1 MKRKITMLT
10 TGLLLW
16 YGNAQAQFSC
26 SSDPNGFVA
35 SKNVGSTSSYQL
47 KSGFEERAAQTY
59 KFNGS
64 GKVQSVRVYGTHQTP
79 YFSGVPLKVS
89 VTNVD
94 ASGKPTTTIASMQH
108 VWWSYPDN
116 NNGYIQ
122 LNFPGGV
129 SVSND
134 FALTVELLNAPPFG
148 TTFNLKYTGNGEG
161 LGQDLASLSGTSTGN
176 NWTSAMSS
184 FASNGDFYIIP
195 TMSNNNAPS
204 FELASECL
212 AVNGSVALINTSTMT
227 TDSMFNKI
235 GATNYAGPNFIY
247 TWDFGDGSA
256 LSHVANP
263 NHAFAVGG
271 SYTISLTT
279 KIEGWANI
287 CSQTFTKQVSVG
299 LSAAASA
306 VTNVSCNGAANGSVL
321 ALAQFGASPYQ
332 YNLNNGPWQTSAAF
346 SNLAPG
352 AYTLNL
358 KDQKGCL
365 SSATFSITQPLGI
378 AFNNILTTN
387 SACGLANGAFTCAA
401 SGGVGALQYKI
412 NTGAYQTSGTFNTLS
427 AGAYLLT
434 VKDANNC
441 TNNTNVVINA
451 NAAPVMLAPNVNHVS
466 CFNGNDGSISLSS
479 TGGTGAV
486 QYSIN
491 NGVTFQTGS
500 LFTGLVAGSYT
511 CVVKDNA
518 GCTSFAVAT
527 ITQGTALSMQLS
539 TGAVSC
545 FGGFNG
551 SIQVASFG
559 GTGTHIYSLNGVN
572 YQSLPLFT
580 GLYAGNYTVYVK
592 DVTGCVK
599 TGVAS
604 VTQPT
609 QLTNVLTPVA
619 ASCNGAST
627 GSLTAL
633 VTGGTPAYLYSLDGI
648 SYQTANNFGT
658 LIADTFLLR
667 VKDANNCMLN
677 TSFII
682 TQPTLI
688 NATVTTTNATCLSSN
703 GSIMAMANGG
713 AGSGYQYSLD
723 GTTFNSTGLFNNL
736 AAGTYFIVLRDANL
750 CQNMVSGVITSAGG
764 PNIGNLSAQ
773 NVSCFGGQDGAISV
787 QNVTGG
793 TGALLY
799 SKNGVNF
806 QANPAFTG
814 LAAGVYIMYVKDAN
828 GCLDTMAQTILQPN
842 AFVVQTNVSNILCH
856 GTAAGSV
863 QVLASGGAG
872 FFAYS
877 LNNGLNYQAGSSFP
891 NLYAGN
897 YTVLIKDAANCVAA
911 HAFVITEPTQIQV
924 HTASL
929 NVTCY
934 GANNGAINVTASGGV
949 APYLYSLNALPFGTA
964 NNFDSLPGDLIYEVH
979 VRDSNNCTVTAYR
992 FINEPSLILVG
1003 YAQTN
1008 VSCYG
1013 GNNGALSLNLSGGV
1027 APYTYLWSDQSEN
1040 AQINNLGAGPVS
1052 VQVTDL
1058 NGCNG
1063 QMDFTITA
1071 PASPLVVNAT
1081 ITNATSSTALDGAID
1096 LTTTG
1101 GTAPYTYVWSTTET
1115 TADLSDIGVGVYL
1128 ITITDDNGCSLA
1140 TTFQINSTAGLTTAT
1155 AVDWKLYPNP
1165 ANEWVTL
1172 DFSGTAVENFEILDL
1187 LGKTVWKQNVDSE
1200 KVELQLIDF
1209 PAGTYFVKTQIG
1221 TTIAMKNLTVIK

>member
-1 MKRKITMLT
+1 MLT

-16 YGNAQAQFSC
+16 YGNALAQYSC
-26 SSDPNGFVA
+26 PSDPNGFVA

-59 KFNGS
+59 KYNGS

-94 ASGKPTTTIASMQH
+94 ASGKPTTTIASTQH

-176 NWTSAMSS
+176 NWTSAMTS
-184 FASNGDFYIIP
+184 FGSNGDFYIIP
-195 TMSNNNAPS
+195 TMSNNNAPT

-212 AVNGSVALINTSTMT
+212 AVNGSVAMVNTTVLT

-235 GATNYAGPNFIY
+235 GATNYAGPHFLY
-247 TWDFGDGSA
+247 TWDFGDGTA

-263 NHAFAVGG
+263 SHAYALGG

-279 KIEGWANI
+279 KIEGWGSL
-287 CSQTFTKQVSVG
+287 CTQTFTKQVSVG
-299 LSAAASA
+299 LTATATA
-306 VTNVSCNGAANGSVL
+306 VTNVTCNGAANGSVL
-321 ALAQFGASPYQ
+321 GVAQFGASPYQ
-332 YNLNNGPWQTSAAF
+332 YNLNNGPWLSTAAF
-346 SNLAPG
+346 SNLSPG
-352 AYTLNL
+352 AYTLNV

-365 SSATFSITQPLGI
+365 SAATFNITQPLGI

-387 SACGLANGAFTCAA
+387 SACGLANGAFTCLAT
-401 SGGVGALQYKI
+401 GGVGTLQYKI
-412 NTGAYQTSGTFNTLS
+412 NAGAYQSTGTFNALA
-427 AGAYLLT
+427 AGAYALT
-434 VKDANNC
+434 VKDANAC
-441 TNNTNVVINA
+441 TNTTNVVINA
-451 NAAPVMLAPNVNHVS
+451 NAAPVLSAPNVNHVS
-466 CFNGNDGSISLSS
+466 CFNGNDGSISLAS

-491 NGVTFQTGS
+491 NGTTFQSGS
-500 LFTGLVAGSYT
+500 LFTGLSAGSYT

-527 ITQGTALSMQLS
+527 ITQGTALSMQLT
-539 TGAVSC
+539 TGTISC
-545 FGGFNG
+545 FGGNNG
-551 SIQVASFG
+551 SIQIASFG

-572 YQSLPLFT
+572 YQSLPVFT

-599 TGVAS
+599 TGLAS
-604 VTQPT
+604 VAQPT
-609 QLTNVLTPVA
+609 QLVNALTPLA
-619 ASCNGAST
+619 ATCNGAST
-627 GSLTAL
+627 GAL
-633 VTGGTPAYLYSLDGI
+633 SAVVTGGTPAYLYSLDGI
-648 SYQTANNFGT
+648 SYQTASSFTN
-658 LIADTFLLR
+658 LPADTFLLR
-667 VKDANNCMLN
+667 VKDANNCLLS

-688 NATVTTTNATCLSSN
+688 TATVTTTNATCLTSN
-703 GSIMAMANGG
+703 GSIMAMATGG
-713 AGSGYQYSLD
+713 SGTGYQYSLD
-723 GTTFNSTGLFNNL
+723 GSTFSSTGLFNNL

-814 LAAGVYIMYVKDAN
+814 LSAGVYIMYVKDAN
-828 GCLDTMAQTILQPN
+828 GCLDTMAKTILQPN

-856 GTAAGSV
+856 GAGTGAV

-877 LNNGLNYQAGSSFP
+877 LNNGLNYQSGANFP
-891 NLYAGN
+891 NLYAGT

-911 HAFVITEPTQIQV
+911 HVFTITEPSPIQI
-924 HTASL
+924 HTSSL

-934 GANNGAINVTASGGV
+934 GANDGVINVTASGGV
-949 APYLYSLNALPFGTA
+949 SPYLYSLNALPFTSA

-979 VRDSNNCTVTAYR
+979 VRDSNNCLVTAYR
-992 FINEPSLILVG
+992 FINEPSLIQVA

-1008 VSCYG
+1008 VSCFG
-1013 GNNGALSLNLSGGV
+1013 GNNGALSLNVTGGV
-1027 APYTYLWSDQSEN
+1027 APYTFLWSDQSE
-1040 AQINNLGAGPVS
+1040 AAHISNLSAGPVS

-1063 QMDFTITA
+1063 QMDFVITA
-1071 PASPLVVNAT
+1071 PTSPLVVNAT
-1081 ITNATSSTALDGAID
+1081 ITNASSLSALDGAID

-1101 GTAPYTYVWSTTET
+1101 GTAPYTYMWSTNAT

-1128 ITITDDNGCSLA
+1128 ITITDNNGCSLA
-1140 TTFQINSTAGLTTAT
+1140 TTFQINSTAGLETQALS
-1155 AVDWKLYPNP
+1155 AWKLYPNP
-1165 ANEWVTL
+1165 AHEWVSL
-1172 DFSGTAVENFEILDL
+1172 DFTGTAVESFEIIDL
-1187 LGKTVWKQNVDSE
+1187 MGKTVWKQNVATE
-1200 KVELQLIDF
+1200 KVQIELTDF
-1209 PAGTYFVKTQIG
+1209 TAGTYFVKAQIG
-1221 TTIAMKNLTVIK
+1221 TEMEMKKLTVIK

>member
-16 YGNAQAQFSC
+16 CGTAQAQYSC
-26 SSDPNGFVA
+26 PSDPNGFVA

-59 KFNGS
+59 KYNGA
-64 GKVQSVRVYGTHQTP
+64 GKVQSVRVYGNHQAP

-94 ASGKPTTTIASMQH
+94 ASGKPTTNIASTQH

-116 NNGYIQ
+116 GNGYIQ
-122 LNFPGGV
+122 VNFPGGV

-161 LGQDLASLSGTSTGN
+161 LNQDLASLSGTSTGN

-184 FASNGDFYIIP
+184 FGSNGDFYIVP
-195 TMSNNNAPS
+195 TMANNNAPS

-212 AVNGSVALINTSTMT
+212 TVNANVLLTNTSQLT

-235 GATNYAGPNFIY
+235 GASNYAGPHFLY
-247 TWDFGDGSA
+247 TWDFGDGTA

-263 NHAFAVGG
+263 SHMYATGG
-271 SYTISLTT
+271 AYTISLTT
-279 KIEGWANI
+279 KIDGWNNL
-287 CSQTFTKQVSVG
+287 CTQTYTKQVSVG
-299 LSAAASA
+299 LTATATAI
-306 VTNVSCNGAANGSVL
+306 TNVTCNGAANGSVL
-321 ALAQFGASPYQ
+321 AVGTFGSAPYQ
-332 YNLNNGPWQTSAAF
+332 FNLNNGPWQMASAF
-346 SNLAPG
+346 VNLTPG
-352 AYTLNL
+352 TYTLHV

-365 SSATFSITQPLGI
+365 NATTFSITQPLGI
-378 AFNNILTTN
+378 ALNSILVTN
-387 SACGLANGAFTCAA
+387 SACGMSNGAFTCNAT
-401 SGGVGALQYKI
+401 GGMAPLQYKI
-412 NTGAYQTSGTFNTLS
+412 NAGAYQSSGTFNALA
-427 AGAYLLT
+427 AGAYALT
-434 VKDANNC
+434 VKDANAC
-441 TNNTNVVINA
+441 TNTTNVLINA
-451 NAAPVMLAPNVNHVS
+451 NAAPVLAAPNVNHVS
-466 CFNGNDGSISLSS
+466 CNNGNDGSISLAS

-500 LFTGLVAGSYT
+500 LFTGLVAGNYT

-539 TGAVSC
+539 TGTVSC
-545 FGGFNG
+545 FGGNNG

-572 YQSLPLFT
+572 YQSLAVFT

-599 TGVAS
+599 TGLVS
-604 VTQPT
+604 VSQPT
-609 QLTNVLTPVA
+609 QLTNALTQLAATCYGSSTGVLTAVV
-619 ASCNGAST
+619 S
-627 GSLTAL
+627 
-633 VTGGTPAYLYSLDGI
+633 GGTPAYLYSLDGI
-648 SYQTANNFGT
+648 SYQTTNVFNN
-658 LIADTFLLR
+658 LPADTFLLR
-667 VKDANNCMLN
+667 VKDANNCQLA
-677 TSFII
+677 TTLII
-682 TQPTLI
+682 TQPSQIT
-688 NATVTTTNATCLSSN
+688 ATVNTTNATCTTSN
-703 GSIMAMANGG
+703 GSIMAMATGG
-713 AGSGYQYSLD
+713 SGSGYQYSMD
-723 GTTFNSTGLFNNL
+723 GSTFSSTGLFTNL

-764 PNIGNLSAQ
+764 PTIGNLSAQ
-773 NVSCFGGQDGAISV
+773 NVSCFGGQDGAISI

-793 TGALLY
+793 TGALQY

-806 QANPAFTG
+806 QANPDFQG

-828 GCLDTMAQTILQPN
+828 GCLDTMAKTILQPN
-842 AFVVQTNVSNILCH
+842 AFVVQTNVTNILCH
-856 GTAAGSV
+856 GTAAGAV

-877 LNNGLNYQAGSSFP
+877 LNNGLNYQSGASFP
-891 NLYAGN
+891 NLYAGA

-911 HAFVITEPTQIQV
+911 QSFELTEPNAILV
-924 HTASL
+924 HTSAL
-929 NVTCY
+929 NVSCY
-934 GANNGAINVTASGGV
+934 GDNNGAINITASGGV

-979 VRDSNNCTVTAYR
+979 VRDSNNCLVTAYR
-992 FINEPSLILVG
+992 FINEPSLIQVAYVL
-1003 YAQTN
+1003 TP

-1013 GNNGALSLNLSGGV
+1013 GNNGALALNVTGGV
-1027 APYTYLWSDQSEN
+1027 GPYAYLWSDQSDA
-1040 AQINNLGAGPVS
+1040 AQIANLSAGPVS

-1081 ITNATSSTALDGAID
+1081 ITNATSLTALDGSID

-1101 GTAPYTYVWSTTET
+1101 GTAPYTYMWSTNATEP
-1115 TADLSDIGVGVYL
+1115 DLTDIGVGVYL
-1128 ITITDDNGCSLA
+1128 ITITDNNGCSLA
-1140 TTFQINSTAGLTTAT
+1140 TTFQINSTAGIAS
-1155 AVDWKLYPNP
+1155 AIAPEWNVYPNP
-1165 ANEWVTL
+1165 ASTDVLIAANNAAITYL
-1172 DFSGTAVENFEILDL
+1172 EIYDL
-1187 LGKTVWKQNVDSE
+1187 MGQLVWKQNVTDAQVS
-1200 KVELQLIDF
+1200 VSVADF
-1209 PAGTYFVKTQIG
+1209 TPGTYLVKAQICEDFY
-1221 TTIAMKNLTVIK
+1221 TKRLTVIK

>member
-1 MKRKITMLT
+1 MKRKITILT
-10 TGLLLW
+10 TGLLLL
-16 YGNAQAQFSC
+16 YANANAQYSC
-26 SSDPNGFVA
+26 PSDPNGFVA

-59 KFNGS
+59 KYNGA
-64 GKVQSVRVYGTHQTP
+64 GKVQSVRVYGNHQTP

-94 ASGKPTTTIASMQH
+94 ASGKPTTTIASTQH

-116 NNGYIQ
+116 GNGYIQ

-161 LGQDLASLSGTSTGN
+161 LNQDLASLSGTSTGN

-184 FASNGDFYIIP
+184 FGSNGDFYIIP

-204 FELASECL
+204 FDLATECL
-212 AVNGSVALINTSTMT
+212 TVNANVNMANTSQLT

-235 GATNYAGPNFIY
+235 GASNYAGPHYLY
-247 TWDFGDGSA
+247 TWDFGDGSVV
-256 LSHVANP
+256 SHLANP
-263 NHAFAVGG
+263 SHAYAAGG
-271 SYTISLTT
+271 AYTISLTT
-279 KIEGWANI
+279 KIDGWNNL
-287 CSQTFTKQVSVG
+287 CTQTYTKQVSVG
-299 LSAAASA
+299 LTASAIA
-306 VTNVSCNGAANGSVL
+306 VTNVTCNGAANGSVL
-321 ALAQFGASPYQ
+321 AVGTFGTAPYQ
-332 YNLNNGPWQTSAAF
+332 FNLNNGPWQTAAAF
-346 SNLAPG
+346 VNLTPG
-352 AYTLNL
+352 AYTLNV

-365 SSATFSITQPLGI
+365 NSTTFSITQPLGI
-378 AFNNILTTN
+378 AFNSILTTN
-387 SACGLANGAFTCAA
+387 SACGLANGAFTCVA
-401 SGGVGALQYKI
+401 SGGIGTLQYKI
-412 NTGAYQTSGTFNTLS
+412 NAGAYQSTGTFNTLS
-427 AGAYLLT
+427 AGAYALT
-434 VKDANNC
+434 VKDANAC
-441 TNNTNVVINA
+441 TNTTNVLINA
-451 NAAPVMLAPNVNHVS
+451 NAAPVLAAPNVNHVS
-466 CFNGNDGSISLSS
+466 CNNGNDGSISLTS

-500 LFTGLVAGSYT
+500 LFTGLVAGNYT

-527 ITQGTALSMQLS
+527 IAQGTALSMQLS
-539 TGAVSC
+539 TGTVSC
-545 FGGFNG
+545 FGGNNG

-572 YQSLPLFT
+572 YQSLAVFT

-599 TGVAS
+599 TGLVS
-604 VTQPT
+604 VSQPT
-609 QLTNVLTPVA
+609 QLTNALTQLAATCYGSSTGVLTAVV
-619 ASCNGAST
+619 S
-627 GSLTAL
+627 
-633 VTGGTPAYLYSLDGI
+633 GGTPAYLYSLDGI
-648 SYQTANNFGT
+648 SYQTTNVFNN
-658 LIADTFLLR
+658 LPADTFLLR
-667 VKDANNCMLN
+667 VKDANNCQLA
-677 TSFII
+677 TSLII
-682 TQPTLI
+682 TQPSQIT
-688 NATVTTTNATCLSSN
+688 ATVNTTNATCTTSN
-703 GSIMAMANGG
+703 GSIMAMATGG
-713 AGSGYQYSLD
+713 SGSGYQYSMD
-723 GTTFNSTGLFNNL
+723 GSTFSSTGLFTNL

-773 NVSCFGGQDGAISV
+773 NVSCFGGQDGAISI

-793 TGALLY
+793 TGALQY

-806 QANPAFTG
+806 QANPAFSG

-828 GCLDTMAQTILQPN
+828 GCLDTMAKTILQPN
-842 AFVVQTNVSNILCH
+842 AFVVQTNVTNILCH
-856 GTAAGSV
+856 GTAAGAV

-877 LNNGLNYQAGSSFP
+877 LNNGLNYQSGSSFP
-891 NLYAGN
+891 NLYAGA

-911 HAFVITEPTQIQV
+911 HTFELTEPTAIQV
-924 HTASL
+924 HTSAL
-929 NVTCY
+929 NVSCY
-934 GANNGAINVTASGGV
+934 GDNNGAINVTASGGV

-979 VRDSNNCTVTAYR
+979 VRDSNNCLVTAYR
-992 FINEPSLILVG
+992 FINEPSLIQVAYVL
-1003 YAQTN
+1003 TP

-1013 GNNGALSLNLSGGV
+1013 GNNGALALNVSGGV
-1027 APYTYLWSDQSEN
+1027 GPYTYLWSDQSEA
-1040 AQINNLGAGPVS
+1040 AQIGNLSAGPIS

-1071 PASPLVVNAT
+1071 PVSPLVVNAT
-1081 ITNATSSTALDGAID
+1081 ITNATSLTALDGSID

-1101 GTAPYTYVWSTTET
+1101 GTAPYTYMWSTSA
-1115 TADLSDIGVGVYL
+1115 TASDLTDIGVGVYL
-1128 ITITDDNGCSLA
+1128 ITITDNNGCSLA
-1140 TTFQINSTAGLTTAT
+1140 TTFQINSTAGLETPVLSA
-1155 AVDWKLYPNP
+1155 WSLYPNP
-1165 ANEWVTL
+1165 ATETVWIDANDEELTGL
-1172 DFSGTAVENFEILDL
+1172 EIYNLQGQL
-1187 LGKTVWKQNVDSE
+1187 VWKQSGSAQ
-1200 KVELQLIDF
+1200 KVAISLSDF
-1209 PAGTYFVKTQIG
+1209 TSGTYMVKAQVGALVETKK
-1221 TTIAMKNLTVIK
+1221 MTVIK

>member
-16 YGNAQAQFSC
+16 CGVAQAQYSC
-26 SSDPNGFVA
+26 PSDPNGFVA

-59 KFNGS
+59 KYNGA

-94 ASGKPTTTIASMQH
+94 ASGKPTTTIASTQH

-116 NNGYIQ
+116 GNGYIQ

-161 LGQDLASLSGTSTGN
+161 LNQDLASLSGTSTGN

-184 FASNGDFYIIP
+184 FGSNGDFYIIP
-195 TMSNNNAPS
+195 TMSNNNAPA

-212 AVNGSVALINTSTMT
+212 TVNANVVLSNTSQLT

-235 GATNYAGPNFIY
+235 GASNYAGPHYLY
-247 TWDFGDGSA
+247 TWDFGDGTP

-263 NHAFAVGG
+263 GHTYATGG
-271 SYTISLTT
+271 AYTISLTT
-279 KIEGWANI
+279 KIDGWNNL
-287 CSQTFTKQVSVG
+287 CTQTYTKQVSVG
-299 LSAAASA
+299 LTATATA
-306 VTNVSCNGAANGSVL
+306 VTNVTCNGAANGSLIAVG
-321 ALAQFGASPYQ
+321 AFGTAPYQ
-332 YNLNNGPWQTSAAF
+332 FNLNNGPWQMAAAF
-346 SNLAPG
+346 VNLTPG
-352 AYTLNL
+352 AYTLHV
-358 KDQKGCL
+358 KDQRGCL
-365 SSATFSITQPLGI
+365 NTAQFAITQPLGI
-378 AFNNILTTN
+378 AFNPILVTN
-387 SACGLANGAFTCAA
+387 SACGMSNGAFTCNAT
-401 SGGVGALQYKI
+401 GGMAPLQYKI
-412 NTGAYQTSGTFNTLS
+412 NAGAYQSSGTFNLLA
-427 AGAYLLT
+427 AGAYALT
-434 VKDANNC
+434 VKDANGC
-441 TNNTNVVINA
+441 TNTTNVLINA
-451 NAAPVMLAPNVNHVS
+451 NAAPVLAAPNVNHVS
-466 CFNGNDGSISLSS
+466 CNNGNDGSISLSS

-500 LFTGLVAGSYT
+500 LFTGLLAGNYT

-518 GCTSFAVAT
+518 GCTSYAVAT
-527 ITQGTALSMQLS
+527 INQGSALSMQLS
-539 TGAVSC
+539 TGTVGC
-545 FGGFNG
+545 FGGNNG

-572 YQSLPLFT
+572 YQSLAVFT

-592 DVTGCVK
+592 DVTGCIK
-599 TGVAS
+599 TGLVS
-604 VTQPT
+604 VSQPT
-609 QLTNVLTPVA
+609 QLTNVLTQVA
-619 ASCNGAST
+619 ATCYGSST
-627 GSLTAL
+627 GVLTA
-633 VTGGTPAYLYSLDGI
+633 VVSGGTPAYQYSLDGI
-648 SYQTANNFGT
+648 SYQTTNIFNN
-658 LIADTFLLR
+658 LPADTFLLR
-667 VKDANNCMLN
+667 VKDVNNCQLS
-677 TSFII
+677 TALII
-682 TQPTLI
+682 TQPSQIT
-688 NATVTTTNATCLSSN
+688 ATVNTTNATCTTSN
-703 GSIMAMANGG
+703 GSIMAMATGG
-713 AGSGYQYSLD
+713 SGSGYQYSMD
-723 GTTFNSTGLFNNL
+723 GSTFSSTGLFTNL

-764 PNIGNLSAQ
+764 PTIGNLSAQ
-773 NVSCFGGQDGAISV
+773 NVSCFGGQDGAISI

-793 TGALLY
+793 TGALQY

-814 LAAGVYIMYVKDAN
+814 LSAGIFIMYVKDAN
-828 GCLDTMAQTILQPN
+828 GCLDTMAHTILQPN
-842 AFVVQTNVSNILCH
+842 AFVVQTNVTNILCH
-856 GTAAGSV
+856 GTAAGAV

-877 LNNGLNYQAGSSFP
+877 LNNGLNYQSGASFP
-891 NLYAGN
+891 NLYAGA

-911 HAFVITEPTQIQV
+911 HSFELTEPTAIQV
-924 HTASL
+924 HTSAL
-929 NVTCY
+929 NVNCY
-934 GANNGAINVTASGGV
+934 GDNNGAINITASGGV

-979 VRDSNNCTVTAYR
+979 VRDSNNCLVTAYR
-992 FINEPSLILVG
+992 FINEPSLIQVAYVL
-1003 YAQTN
+1003 TP

-1013 GNNGALSLNLSGGV
+1013 GNNGALALNVSGGV
-1027 APYTYLWSDQSEN
+1027 GPYTYLWSDQSEA
-1040 AQINNLGAGPVS
+1040 AQIGNLSAGPVS

-1081 ITNATSSTALDGAID
+1081 ITNATSLTALDGSLD

-1101 GTAPYTYVWSTTET
+1101 GTAPYTYMWSTSSTES
-1115 TADLSDIGVGVYL
+1115 DLSDIGVGVYL
-1128 ITITDDNGCSLA
+1128 ITITDNNGCSLA
-1140 TTFQINSTAGLTTAT
+1140 TTFQINSTAGLEAT
-1155 AVDWKLYPNP
+1155 VAPEWNVYPNP
-1165 ANEWVTL
+1165 A
-1172 DFSGTAVENFEILDL
+1172 STAVLIEANNSAITYLEIYDL
-1187 LGKTVWKQNVDSE
+1187 MGQLVWKQNVTDAQVS
-1200 KVELQLIDF
+1200 VSVADF
-1209 PAGTYFVKTQIG
+1209 TPGTYLVKAQIG
-1221 TTIAMKNLTVIK
+1221 EGFYTKRLTVIK